1 MKRPI
6 SLTARMSLLFALSAA
21 AVLMIAGATFERA
34 LDKRLLRR
42 DVEELSGKMEL
53 VQDIVLSIHNF
64 EDVSNLPIRMN
75 DVVFGHPGIVISVRS
90 GDGAV
95 LFSAGDQQVAK
106 LIQDEL
112 TPADANP
119 ATKRFGDK
127 YYRYVSRSVLRS
139 ALEAG
144 PVNVMIALDVTE
156 DRNFVSEV
164 QRYVWLG
171 VAQIAVVLGGLGWI
185 VVRHGLAPLRQVS
198 VMVAAISTQQ
208 LDRPLEDRI
217 VPKELLELVT
227 AFNAMLARLHEA
239 FRRLTNFSSDIA
251 HELRT
256 PIQNLLIQTQVTL
269 GGDDD
274 VNAYR
279 VVLQSNAEEYQRL
292 SGMISDMLFLAK
304 ADNKQA
310 SLMKAPMELD
320 VEVGRLFEF
329 YEALAAEQGIEL
341 RQTGAATVFADRTM
355 IQRALSNLLSNAI
368 RFTPRGMAIDVSV
381 GAADGWANIAVSNPG
396 PEIQAEHRE
405 RIFERLYRIDP
416 SRRQGQTDNVG
427 LGLAITK
434 SIVEMHGGQ
443 ISMASRDGHV
453 TFLIRIPLGSALDG
467 TNAAGDSFQRM
478 AARLY

>member
-1 MKRPI
+1 
-6 SLTARMSLLFALSAA
+6 
-21 AVLMIAGATFERA
+21 
-34 LDKRLLRR
+34 
-42 DVEELSGKMEL
+42 
-53 VQDIVLSIHNF
+53 
-64 EDVSNLPIRMN
+64 
-75 DVVFGHPGIVISVRS
+75 
-90 GDGAV
+90 
-95 LFSAGDQQVAK
+95 
-106 LIQDEL
+106 
-112 TPADANP
+112 
-119 ATKRFGDK
+119 
-127 YYRYVSRSVLRS
+127 
-139 ALEAG
+139 
-144 PVNVMIALDVTE
+144 MIALDVTE

-185 VVRHGLAPLRQVS
+185 VVRHGLVPLRQVS
-198 VMVAAISTQQ
+198 VMVAAISTRQ
-208 LDRPLEDRI
+208 LDKPLEDRI

-227 AFNAMLARLHEA
+227 AFNTMLARLHDA

-256 PIQNLLIQTQVTL
+256 PIQKLLIQTQVTL

-279 VVLQSNAEEYQRL
+279 AVLQSNAEDYQRL

-310 SLMKAPMELD
+310 SLKKESIELD

-329 YEALAAEQGIEL
+329 YEALAAEQGVEL
-341 RQTGAATVFADRTM
+341 RQTGTAKVFADRTM

-368 RFTPRGMAIDVSV
+368 RFTPSGMAIDVAV
-381 GAADGWANIAVSNPG
+381 DAADGWANIAVSNPG
-396 PEIQAEHRE
+396 PGIPAEHRE

-434 SIVEMHGGQ
+434 SVVEMHGGQ
-443 ISMASRDGHV
+443 ISMASRDGRV
-453 TFLIRIPLGSALDG
+453 TFLIRIPRRLAEDRIGAVDEGWLP
-467 TNAAGDSFQRM
+467 QRVGQ
-478 AARLY
+478 ASNCWPRFAS

>member
-6 SLTARMSLLFALSAA
+6 SLTVRMSLLFALSAA

-34 LDKRLLRR
+34 LDERLLRR

-53 VQDIVLSIHNF
+53 IREIVLSIHNF

-90 GDGAV
+90 GDGAL
-95 LFSAGDQQVAK
+95 LFSAGDQQVAGQ
-106 LIQDEL
+106 IQDEL
-112 TPADANP
+112 MPAGTEP
-119 ATKRFGDK
+119 ATKRFGDR
-127 YYRYVSRSVLRS
+127 YYRYVSRPVARG
-139 ALEAG
+139 AREGG

-185 VVRHGLAPLRQVS
+185 IVRHGLAPLRQVS
-198 VMVAAISTQQ
+198 AMVAAISTRQ
-208 LDRPLEDRI
+208 LDKPLEDRI
-217 VPKELLELVT
+217 VPKELLALVT

-239 FRRLTNFSSDIA
+239 FRHLTNFSSDIA

-256 PIQNLLIQTQVTL
+256 PIQNLLVQTQVTL
-269 GGDDD
+269 GGGDD

-279 VVLQSNAEEYQRL
+279 AVLQSNAEEYQRL

-310 SLMKAPMELD
+310 SLKREPIELD

-341 RQTGAATVFADRTM
+341 RQTGAAKLFADRTM

-368 RFTPRGMAIDVSV
+368 RFTPGGKAIDVAV
-381 GAADGWANIAVSNPG
+381 DAADGWANIAVTNPG
-396 PEIQAEHRE
+396 PEIPAEHKE
-405 RIFERLYRIDP
+405 RIFERLYRVDP

-434 SIVEMHGGQ
+434 SIVEMHGGE
-443 ISMASRDGHV
+443 ISMTSRDGHV
-453 TFLIRIPLGSALDG
+453 TFLIRIPVSSSA
-467 TNAAGDSFQRM
+467 AA
-478 AARLY
+478 A